1 MSAKGIWIIEDGA
14 RRRPKSKKEV
24 REVCATD
31 PHRVQFEET
40 SAFATGYVP
49 EDAAD
54 IGALGSVTF
63 VGPDPYAKRNF
74 FGTISNVGFDGAPN
88 LVVK

>member
-24 REVCATD
+24 REICAAE

-40 SAFATGYVP
+40 SAFATNYLP

-54 IGALGSVTF
+54 IGVFGSITF
-63 VGPDPYAKRNF
+63 VGPDPHSKRNF
-74 FGTISNVGFDGAPN
+74 FGTISNVGFDTAPK